1 MNDTSGNLSMAAN
14 QGSGGSVLLGGV
26 MKGANSL
33 FTNIKGI
40 SSKAIQSV
48 AG

>member
-1 MNDTSGNLSMAAN
+1 MSDSSNSISGS
-14 QGSGGSVLLGGV
+14 QGGSVLLGGV

-40 SSKAIQSV
+40 SNKAIQSV